1 MDKYTYIANSDAAYI
16 DELYNSY
23 KQDPASVDAGW
34 QKFFEGYEFFQKY
47 PVNGNG
53 HTNGAA
59 NGKETATISKTDPS
73 RIRKEM
79 EVVHLIRGYRSRGH
93 LMATTNPIQ
102 KRKDRQPQ
110 LDIADF
116 NLGPEDMET
125 VFEAGVEVFGRPA
138 TLREIVDSLKT
149 IYTKKYWFRISLHS
163 GSRTKKLASQ
173 KD

>member
-1 MDKYTYIANSDAAYI
+1 MDKYTYIANSDGAYI
-16 DELYNSY
+16 EDLYNSY
-23 KQDPASVDAGW
+23 KQDAASVDEGW
-34 QKFFEGYEFFQKY
+34 QKFFEGFDFSQKY
-47 PVNGNG
+47 PEKGNG
-53 HTNGAA
+53 HTNGVV
-59 NGKETATISKTDPS
+59 NGKESATAGKADPS

-116 NLGPEDMET
+116 NLGPEDLET

-138 TLREIVDSLKT
+138 SLREIVDSLKT
-149 IYTKKYWFRISLHS
+149 IYT
-163 GSRTKKLASQ
+163 
-173 KD
+173 